1 MTKTFEEY
9 LMLIHA
15 GEHIGT
21 KETLVDGFDD
31 WLGELEVDE
40 IIGYADKAL
49 ALQKKELLEK
59 MLEEFDEFTI
69 AKSWELDKDKF
80 YIYATPEE
88 IKSVLEKELT

>member
-1 MTKTFEEY
+1 MNKTFEDY

-49 ALQKKELLEK
+49 ALQKKEILEK
-59 MLEEFDEFTI
+59 VEKMKE
-69 AKSWELDKDKF
+69 
-80 YIYATPEE
+80 TPANRGMFMWVQGYNQA
-88 IKSVLEKELT
+88 IKALKKHLT

>member
-49 ALQKKELLEK
+49 ALQKKEILEK
-59 MLEEFDEFTI
+59 ILDDLWEKAQTDERGFGK
-69 AKSWELDKDKF
+69 AYSYLAGEYLKKQ
-80 YIYATPEE
+80 
-88 IKSVLEKELT
+88 LT